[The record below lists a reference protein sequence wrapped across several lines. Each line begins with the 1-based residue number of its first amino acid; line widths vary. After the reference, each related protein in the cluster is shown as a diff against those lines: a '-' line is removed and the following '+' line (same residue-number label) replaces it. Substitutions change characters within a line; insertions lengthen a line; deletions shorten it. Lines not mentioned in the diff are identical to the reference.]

1 MYEDMNTSIISP
13 AVNGSRCLEF
23 WYYMDANSK
32 AKFNVVLRDVINSR
46 QTTLVWS
53 VSNAQDSQKERNS
66 WRQAIIPILASTN
79 KYYQVIYRCKDMCTF
94 LKY

>member
-13 AVNGSRCLEF
+13 AVNGSRCFEF
-23 WYYMDANSK
+23 WYYMNANFK
-32 AKFNVVLRDVINSR
+32 AKFNVVLRDVTNSR

-66 WRQAIIPILASTN
+66 WRQAIIPILASAN
-79 KYYQVIYRCKDMCTF
+79 KFYQVIYRCKDMCTF